1 MFADSIYCNKTVSA
15 VLIMQQKYANKQA
28 RTLKTS
34 ENLILFQCNRLHC
47 L

>member
-1 MFADSIYCNKTVSA
+1 MIADSICSNMIVSA

-34 ENLILFQCNRLHC
+34 
-47 L
+47 